1 MSFETV
7 LTPGMPERNAQRL
20 IYIWPGITDQSKSGR
35 GDLVQTTILGGASD
49 TRSNCRARATQWC
62 MNPVTQH
69 GLQSTSRHKPWL
81 PIDHDGKYKIVY
93 NKVNGTW
100 TQITYDM
107 KNPTK
112 PMHSLFVNGKGNFR
126 E

>member
-1 MSFETV
+1 
-7 LTPGMPERNAQRL
+7 MPEKNAQRL
-20 IYIWPGITDQSKSGR
+20 VYLWPGITDQSKSGK
-35 GDLVQTTILGGASD
+35 GDLVQTTILGGASE
-49 TRSNCRARATQWC
+49 TRSYCGAKPTQWC

-69 GLQSTSRHKPWL
+69 GLQSTSRSNPWL

-93 NKVNGTW
+93 NKTEAGTW

-107 KNPTK
+107 KNPSK
-112 PMHSLFVNGKGNFR
+112 PLHSLFANGSGAFK